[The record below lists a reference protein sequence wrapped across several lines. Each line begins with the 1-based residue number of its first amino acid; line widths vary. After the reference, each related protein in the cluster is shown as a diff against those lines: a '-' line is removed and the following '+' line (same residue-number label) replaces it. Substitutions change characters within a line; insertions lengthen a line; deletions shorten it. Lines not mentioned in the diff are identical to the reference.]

1 MNDIS
6 IRPIGLI
13 RSPIKDPEGAPIQ
26 PSGAKGLK
34 GRAELE
40 QKYSEGFKDL
50 EGFSHL
56 IIIYLFHL
64 SQGYSLTVK
73 PFLDKTE
80 RGLFATRAPRRP
92 NPIGL
97 SVVRL
102 EKIEGSTLHLL
113 DVDMVDGTP
122 ILAIKPYV
130 PMFDSK
136 PEAKVGWLSG
146 RDRDAEEM
154 KSDGRFRGDE

>member
-1 MNDIS
+1 MIETTVK
-6 IRPIGLI
+6 PIGLI
-13 RSPIKDPEGAPIQ
+13 RSPIADPKGAPIQ
-26 PSGAKGLK
+26 PSGAKGIR
-34 GRAELE
+34 GRLELMPD
-40 QKYSEGFKDL
+40 YLEGLKDL

-64 SQGYSLTVK
+64 SQGYQLTVK
-73 PFLDKTE
+73 PFLDDTS

-102 EKIEGSTLHLL
+102 ERIEGGVLHLL

-122 ILAIKPYV
+122 VLDLKPYV
-130 PMFDSK
+130 PSFDSK
-136 PEAKVGWLSG
+136 PEAEIGWLTG
-146 RDRDAEEM
+146 RDTAAREM
-154 KSDGRFRGDE
+154 KSDSRFRED